1 MTTIPR
7 FRMQVAPPPEAPPT
21 LGSDGPNVAAVPLES
36 CLDLGLSAG
45 NVPEESAPETV
56 LDRTEMPSETPANSR
71 KMGSFTY
78 DREKGGYVQEW
89 ESLDDFYAWR
99 RQEEQAFSIEL
110 ILSRTSR
117 PTGNSPPLFTQ
128 KREYRCSRQH
138 TRGVSKYEKKHPD
151 RAQKIES
158 KKTGC
163 RCQIFIKLYPHTGIV
178 LGRYDADHDHEL
190 GSANIAYTRMS
201 HAAREKINSMLE
213 QKMEQKEIVCKR
225 S

>member
-7 FRMQVAPPPEAPPT
+7 FRMQVAPPEAPPT
-21 LGSDGPNVAAVPLES
+21 LGSDGPNIAAAPLES
-36 CLDLGLSAG
+36 CLDLG
-45 NVPEESAPETV
+45 NVPAPETE
-56 LDRTEMPSETPANSR
+56 TSETPVNSR
-71 KMGSFTY
+71 KGGFTY

-89 ESLDDFYAWR
+89 ESLDDFNAWR

-117 PTGNSPPLFTQ
+117 PTGNGPPLFTQ

-138 TRGVSKYEKKHPD
+138 TGGVSKYEKKHPD
-151 RAQKIES
+151 RAQKIKS

-163 RCQIFIKLYPHTGIV
+163 RCQIFIKLYPHTGVV
-178 LGRYDADHDHEL
+178 LGRYDADHDHEIGL
-190 GSANIAYTRMS
+190 ANIAYTRMS
-201 HAAREKINSMLE
+201 HMAREKIKSMLE
-213 QKMEQKEIVCKR
+213 QKMEHKEIVCKR